1 METEVIYKITSPIG
15 KVYIGRT
22 KNFNGRMAEH
32 KCNALTKNAKGSIH
46 KAIRKYGWDNMKV
59 EIICEVDSTQSRN
72 IEEELIRLNNSVK
85 LGYNDTY
92 LGSGGD
98 LWLGRKDSDE
108 YMEWID
114 KMKIINKGENN
125 GMYGKR
131 HTESTTFI
139 MKQKAKGRFSL
150 QWYIDRN
157 GLRDGTRLYEE
168 RCIKLKNRNLQKDKN
183 GKFMKSEKPKNT

>member
-1 METEVIYKITSPIG
+1 MDKLETEVIYKITSPSE

-32 KCNALTKNAKGSIH
+32 KCNALTKKANNSIY
-46 KAIRKYGWDNMKV
+46 KAIRKYGWDNMKI
-59 EIICEVDSTQSRN
+59 EIICEVDALQSRN

-85 LGYNDTY
+85 MGYNDTY

-98 LWLGRKDSDE
+98 IWLDRKDSVE
-108 YMEWID
+108 YMEWVE
-114 KMKIINKGENN
+114 KMKVINKGESN
-125 GMYGKR
+125 GMYGKV
-131 HTESTTFI
+131 HTTSTTDI

-157 GLRDGTRLYEE
+157 GVDVGTQLYEE
-168 RCIKLKNRNLQKDKN
+168 RCLKLKNRKLKQD
-183 GKFMKSEKPKNT
+183 EKGRFTK